1 MFFGKNS
8 IPFFSAFRSIYIKC
22 RIAHYLPYT
31 LLIAALIAGIF
42 TYFGI
47 KNQSLSNHGSPVNLT
62 LLYVPLSLLFLL
74 FIVIAKRLITLWM
87 DRKKGLS
94 GSKLHS
100 QTLTLFAFASIV
112 PGLLVAIFA
121 SLFFNLGV
129 QAWFGEPVKNA
140 LKESSEVINAYVTEH
155 ERNLGLEAEQVA
167 QFLKP
172 KLDLLKNDR
181 EAFDAELTE
190 LEDKLYFS
198 ECLVLTKNER
208 ILGKSQLTFA
218 LELGLITKEDF
229 KRAKTR
235 GWTTRADKDRL
246 RALVLL
252 DGDEDIYLFM
262 GRVVDKKIL
271 RHVQQNAEAVSLY
284 NELEQERS
292 SFEINFVIL
301 FVVITLLL
309 LCAAMWVGLG
319 IANRMIRPIGNLID
333 AAQTV
338 SSGDLNVQVKA
349 EHFNNE
355 LDVLINSFNIM
366 VSQLKRQQQE
376 LIISQRHAAW
386 ADIARKIAHEIKN
399 PLTPIQLS
407 AERLKKRYLKK
418 LDDDSVFEKCIDTI
432 IRQVGNIG
440 DLVGEFSNFA
450 RMPEAKM
457 ENHDLVSLL
466 KMAVMFEANGQEKI
480 FFEEKITIKFLDFYC
495 DQQQITQVFLNLI
508 QNSIDALIENSIK
521 NPTIRVQL
529 VMEHNQIIIRIE
541 DNGPGFSSLSQ
552 EKLMEPYY
560 TTREK
565 GTGLGLAIVEKIVTD
580 HQGVIDLGRS
590 PMGGAM
596 VTIIFQKKGV

>member
-1 MFFGKNS
+1 MMWGNRD
-8 IPFFSAFRSIYIKC
+8 IPFLAYLRNFYVKH
-22 RIAHYLPYT
+22 RISHYLPYT
-31 LLIAALIAGIF
+31 LLIAALISGMF

-47 KNQSLSNHGSPVNLT
+47 KKQSMDNHGRPVNLT

-74 FIVIAKRLITLWM
+74 FIIIAKRLIALWM

-100 QTLTLFAFASIV
+100 QLLTLFAFASIV

-140 LKESSEVINAYVTEH
+140 LKESSAVINAYVAEH

-167 QFLKP
+167 QVLKP

-181 EAFDAELTE
+181 DAFDAELTE
-190 LEDKLYFS
+190 LEDKLPFS

-218 LELGLITKEDF
+218 LELGLITKQDF
-229 KRAKTR
+229 KRAKAH

-252 DGDEDIYLFM
+252 DADDDIYLFM
-262 GRVVDKKIL
+262 GRIVNNKIL

-284 NELEQERS
+284 NEMEQERS
-292 SFEINFVIL
+292 GFEINFVIL
-301 FVVITLLL
+301 FVVFTLLL

-338 SSGDLNVQVKA
+338 SSGNLNVQVKA

-355 LDVLINSFNIM
+355 LDVLVNSFNTM

-376 LIISQRHAAW
+376 IILSQRQAAW
-386 ADIARKIAHEIKN
+386 SDIARKIAHEIKN

-418 LDDDSVFEKCIDTI
+418 LGDDSVFEKCIDTI
-432 IRQVGNIG
+432 VRQVGHIG
-440 DLVGEFSNFA
+440 NLVREFSNFA

-457 ENHDLVSLL
+457 EIHDLVSLL
-466 KMAVMFEANGQEKI
+466 KAAVMFESNGQDRI
-480 FFEEKITIKFLDFYC
+480 SFQEKITIEFLDFYC
-495 DQQQITQVFLNLI
+495 DQQQITQVFINLI
-508 QNSIDALIENSIK
+508 QNSIDALVENSIQ
-521 NPTIRVQL
+521 NPIIRVQL
-529 VMEHNQIIIRIE
+529 GVENNQTILRIE
-541 DNGPGFSSLSQ
+541 DNGPGFSSLSK

-565 GTGLGLAIVEKIVTD
+565 GTGLGLAIVEKIVID
-580 HQGVIDLGRS
+580 HQGIIDLGRS

-596 VTIIFQKKGV
+596 VTIIFQKKGA

>member
-1 MFFGKNS
+1 MIWGKRYN
-8 IPFFSAFRSIYIKC
+8 PFLAWWRNFYVKH
-22 RIAHYLPYT
+22 RISHYLPYT
-31 LLIAALIAGIF
+31 LLIAALIAGVF

-47 KNQSLSNHGSPVNLT
+47 KKQSVYNQGSPINLT

-74 FIVIAKRLITLWM
+74 FIVIAKRLITVWM

-129 QAWFGEPVKNA
+129 QAWIGEPVKNA
-140 LKESSEVINAYVTEH
+140 LKESSPVINAYVAEH

-167 QFLKP
+167 QVLKP

-181 EAFDAELTE
+181 DAFDAELTA
-190 LEDKLYFS
+190 LEDKLSFS
-198 ECLVLTKNER
+198 ECLVLTKNDR

-218 LELGLITKEDF
+218 LELGLITKQDF
-229 KRAKTR
+229 KRAKAR

-252 DGDEDIYLFM
+252 DSDEDIYLFM

-284 NELEQERS
+284 NEMEQERS
-292 SFEINFVIL
+292 GFEINFVIL

-338 SSGDLNVQVKA
+338 SSGDLNVQVKG

-355 LDVLINSFNIM
+355 LDVLVNSFNTM

-376 LIISQRHAAW
+376 IILSQRQAAW
-386 ADIARKIAHEIKN
+386 SDIARKIAHEIKN

-407 AERLKKRYLKK
+407 AERLKKRYLKI
-418 LDDDSVFEKCIDTI
+418 LGDDSVFEKCIDTI
-432 IRQVGNIG
+432 IRQVGHIG
-440 DLVGEFSNFA
+440 NLVREFSNFA

-457 ENHDLVSLL
+457 DNQDLVALL
-466 KMAVMFEANGQEKI
+466 KAAVMFESNGQDRI
-480 FFEEKITIKFLDFYC
+480 FFEEKITIEFLDFHC
-495 DQQQITQVFLNLI
+495 DPQQITQVFINLI
-508 QNSIDALIENSIK
+508 QNSIDALVENSIK
-521 NPTIRVQL
+521 NPIIRVQL
-529 VMEHNQIIIRIE
+529 GVENKQIIIRIE
-541 DNGPGFSSLSQ
+541 DNGPGFSSLSP

-580 HQGVIDLGRS
+580 HQGIIDLGRS

-596 VTIIFQKKGV
+596 VTIIFKKKGA

>member
-1 MFFGKNS
+1 MIWGKS
-8 IPFFSAFRSIYIKC
+8 DIPFFVWLRHFYVKN
-22 RIAHYLPYT
+22 RISHYLPYV
-31 LLIAALIAGIF
+31 LLMAALVSGVF

-47 KNQSLSNHGSPVNLT
+47 KKQSMYNHGNPVNLT

-74 FIVIAKRLITLWM
+74 FIVIAKRLITVWM
-87 DRKKGLS
+87 DRKKGAS

-140 LKESSEVINAYVTEH
+140 LKESSAVINAYVAEH

-167 QFLKP
+167 QVLKP

-181 EAFDAELTE
+181 DAFDAELTE
-190 LEDKLYFS
+190 LEDKLFFS

-218 LELGLITKEDF
+218 LELGLITKQDF
-229 KRAKTR
+229 KRAKAH

-271 RHVQQNAEAVSLY
+271 RHVQQNEEAVSLY
-284 NELEQERS
+284 NEMERERS
-292 SFEINFVIL
+292 GFEINFVIL
-301 FVVITLLL
+301 FVVLTLLL

-355 LDVLINSFNIM
+355 LDVLVNSFNTM

-376 LIISQRHAAW
+376 IILSQRQAAW
-386 ADIARKIAHEIKN
+386 SDIARKIAHEIKN

-418 LDDDSVFEKCIDTI
+418 LGDDFVFEKCIDTI
-432 IRQVGNIG
+432 IRQVGHIG
-440 DLVGEFSNFA
+440 NLVREFSNFA

-466 KMAVMFEANGQEKI
+466 KTSVMFESNGQDRI
-480 FFEEKITIKFLDFYC
+480 LFEEKITIEFLEFYC
-495 DQQQITQVFLNLI
+495 DQQQITQVLINLL
-508 QNSIDALIENSIK
+508 QNSIDALVENSIQ
-521 NPTIRVQL
+521 NPIIRVQL
-529 VMEHNQIIIRIE
+529 GVENSQIIIRIE
-541 DNGPGFSSLSQ
+541 DNGPGFSSLSP

-580 HQGVIDLGRS
+580 HQGIIDLGRS

-596 VTIIFQKKGV
+596 VTIVFQKKGI

>member
-1 MFFGKNS
+1 MIWGKRYN
-8 IPFFSAFRSIYIKC
+8 PFLAWWRNFYVKH
-22 RIAHYLPYT
+22 RISHYLPYT
-31 LLIAALIAGIF
+31 LLIAALIAGVF

-47 KNQSLSNHGSPVNLT
+47 KKQSVYNQGSPINLT

-74 FIVIAKRLITLWM
+74 FIVIAKRLITVWM

-140 LKESSEVINAYVTEH
+140 LKESSAVINAYVAEH

-167 QFLKP
+167 QVLKP

-181 EAFDAELTE
+181 DAFDAELTA
-190 LEDKLYFS
+190 LEDKLSFS
-198 ECLVLTKNER
+198 ECLVLTKNDR

-218 LELGLITKEDF
+218 LELGLITKQDF
-229 KRAKTR
+229 KRAKAR

-252 DGDEDIYLFM
+252 DSDEDIYLFM

-284 NELEQERS
+284 NEMEQERS
-292 SFEINFVIL
+292 GFEINFVIL

-338 SSGDLNVQVKA
+338 SSGDLNVQVKG

-355 LDVLINSFNIM
+355 LDVLVNSFNTM

-376 LIISQRHAAW
+376 IILSQRQAAW
-386 ADIARKIAHEIKN
+386 SDIARKIAHEIKN

-407 AERLKKRYLKK
+407 AERLKKRYLKI
-418 LDDDSVFEKCIDTI
+418 LGDDSVFEKCIDTI
-432 IRQVGNIG
+432 IRQVGHIG
-440 DLVGEFSNFA
+440 NLVREFSNFA

-457 ENHDLVSLL
+457 DNQDLVALL
-466 KMAVMFEANGQEKI
+466 KAAVMFESNGQDRI
-480 FFEEKITIKFLDFYC
+480 FFEEKITIEFLDFHC
-495 DQQQITQVFLNLI
+495 DPQQITQVFINLI
-508 QNSIDALIENSIK
+508 QNSIDALVENSIK
-521 NPTIRVQL
+521 NPIIRVQL
-529 VMEHNQIIIRIE
+529 GVENKQIIIRIE
-541 DNGPGFSSLSQ
+541 DNGPGFSSLSP

-580 HQGVIDLGRS
+580 HQGIIDLGRS

-596 VTIIFQKKGV
+596 VTIIFKKKGA